1 MDSSSIGQHSAIK
14 YKTFNSIDKIRKN
27 KKRAGLNAEVA
38 SDLKISEMNEKKQS
52 KIEKSNSE
60 ETQTDFAQLCY
71 SSSSINKKSLTCE
84 EGVEHLKISF

>member
-1 MDSSSIGQHSAIK
+1 
-14 YKTFNSIDKIRKN
+14 
-27 KKRAGLNAEVA
+27 
-38 SDLKISEMNEKKQS
+38 MNEKKQS

-84 EGVEHLKISF
+84 EGVEHLKISFWHLLMNLKKNIY